1 MKLLG
6 QYLLAEKYKSVA
18 MLSLITVMSL
28 LIPPLTYIISA
39 IPFSLIALR
48 KGGKYSLEVMVFTL
62 LVISLFGYFSR
73 IGLGLGATLTTS
85 IWLPVWLSSMVL
97 RITESQALSVLVA
110 GGIGVLFILMLSPFN
125 RELSEWWQSSINA
138 FLEKSL
144 SATEL
149 SQMQAVLDSIL
160 PLISGIMAAGV
171 VISLITSV
179 LLARAWQSALFN
191 PGGFWQEFFSLY
203 LPRWV
208 TYLTL
213 FIMVI
218 SFAGIEGVSWLAQNI
233 LTVLIVMHVVQG
245 IVTVHRTIQ
254 NRKLSRSW
262 LIVMYSF
269 LIFMPQMALFI
280 AFLGIVDIL
289 KNSNKTP
296 PADT

>member
-110 GGIGVLFILMLSPFN
+110 GGIGVLFILVLSPFN

-160 PLISGIMAAGV
+160 PLISGIMAAGD

>member
-39 IPFSLIALR
+39 IPYSLITLR
-48 KGGKYSLEVMVFTL
+48 KGGKYSLEVMIYTL
-62 LVISLFGYFSR
+62 LLISIFGYFSR

-97 RITESQALSVLVA
+97 RLSESQAWSVMIA
-110 GGIGVLFILMLSPFN
+110 GGIGILFVLVLSPFN
-125 RELSEWWQSSINA
+125 QELSEWWQSSIYA
-138 FLEKSL
+138 LLEKSL

-149 SQMQAVLDSIL
+149 TQIQAVLDTIL

-171 VISLITSV
+171 VISLIISV
-179 LLARAWQSALFN
+179 LMARAWQSALFN
-191 PGGFWQEFFSLY
+191 PGGFWQEFFRLY

-213 FIMVI
+213 LAMVLSI
-218 SFAGIEGVSWLAQNI
+218 SGYEGISWLAQNI
-233 LTVLIVMHVVQG
+233 LIVLIMLHVVQG
-245 IVTVHRTIQ
+245 VVTVHRTIER
-254 NRKLSRSW
+254 RKLSRSW
-262 LIVMYSF
+262 LIIMYSF
-269 LIFMPQMALFI
+269 LIFMPQMALFV
-280 AFLGIVDIL
+280 AFLGIADIL
-289 KNSNKTP
+289 KNGNKTP
-296 PADT
+296 PAET

>member
-97 RITESQALSVLVA
+97 RITESQALS
-110 GGIGVLFILMLSPFN
+110 VLFILMLSPFN

>member
-28 LIPPLTYIISA
+28 LIPPLTYVISA
-39 IPFSLIALR
+39 IPFALITLR
-48 KGGKYSLEVMVFTL
+48 KGGRYSLEVMIFTL
-62 LVISLFGYFSR
+62 LIISIFGYFSR

-97 RITESQALSVLVA
+97 RITESQVMSVLIA
-110 GGIGVLFILMLSPFN
+110 GGIGVLFILLLSPFN
-125 RELSEWWQSSINA
+125 QELSEWWQSSIYA
-138 FLEKSL
+138 LLENSL

-149 SQMQAVLDSIL
+149 TQMQAVLETIL

-171 VISLITSV
+171 VISLVTSL

-191 PGGFWQEFFSLY
+191 PGGFWQEFFSFY
-203 LPRWV
+203 LPRWF

-213 FIMVI
+213 LTMAV
-218 SFAGIEGVSWLAQNI
+218 SFAGIQGISWLAQNI
-233 LTVLIVMHVVQG
+233 LIVLIVLHVVQG

-254 NRKLSRSW
+254 RRKLSRSW
-262 LIVMYSF
+262 LIIMYSF
-269 LIFMPQMALFI
+269 LIFMPQMALLI
-280 AFLGIVDIL
+280 A
-289 KNSNKTP
+289 
-296 PADT
+296 

>member
-110 GGIGVLFILMLSPFN
+110 GGIGVLFILVLSPFN

>member
-1 MKLLG
+1 
-6 QYLLAEKYKSVA
+6 
-18 MLSLITVMSL
+18 
-28 LIPPLTYIISA
+28 
-39 IPFSLIALR
+39 
-48 KGGKYSLEVMVFTL
+48 
-62 LVISLFGYFSR
+62 
-73 IGLGLGATLTTS
+73 
-85 IWLPVWLSSMVL
+85 MVL